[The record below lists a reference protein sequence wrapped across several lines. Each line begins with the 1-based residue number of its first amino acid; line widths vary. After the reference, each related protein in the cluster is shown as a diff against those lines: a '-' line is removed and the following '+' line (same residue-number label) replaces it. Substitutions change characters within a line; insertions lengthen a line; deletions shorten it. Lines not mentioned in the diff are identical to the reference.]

1 MSTPVAHAGAGLRLM
16 RAAVFTA
23 VCVVLSAAGHAFA
36 AGTPV
41 PAWTLVAGFLGVLAV
56 AAALAGRER
65 SLPSIAGALAGGQVA
80 LHVLFAYGSH
90 GSAQAVAASAPR
102 GSGENPLIRFAA
114 GLVCGGG
121 AGQLDAADAHRIVT
135 TAGIDPST
143 LSQGHGHLASAGA
156 ATAAAPDGGPGL
168 ASAVTD
174 GGSGLA
180 SAVTDGGSGL
190 ASAVTD
196 GGSGVA
202 SVYASVTAL
211 LPALPMFLA
220 HLLAALAAGWLLRRG
235 EAALFRLAR
244 LSAYGAQELAAGARL
259 RSLRAALALVR
270 ALRAG
275 AREQLVCGPRA
286 LRMADDEPAPATG
299 DPLQH
304 LVVRRG
310 PPAPYALAA

>member
-36 AGTPV
+36 AGAPV
-41 PAWTLVAGFLGVLAV
+41 PAWTLLAGFLGILAV
-56 AAALAGRER
+56 ASALAGRER

-90 GSAQAVAASAPR
+90 GSAQAVAAAAPR

-121 AGQLDAADAHRIVT
+121 PGQIDAADAHRIVT

-143 LSQGHGHLASAGA
+143 VAGHSHLASASAAGASGASGA
-156 ATAAAPDGGPGL
+156 ATAAAPDGG
-168 ASAVTD
+168 
-174 GGSGLA
+174 SGLA
-180 SAVTDGGSGL
+180 EA
-190 ASAVTD
+190 
-196 GGSGVA
+196 
-202 SVYASVTAL
+202 YASVAAL
-211 LPALPMFLA
+211 LPGLPMLLA

-244 LSAYGAQELAAGARL
+244 LSAYGAQALAAGGRL
-259 RSLRAALALVR
+259 RFLRAALALVR

-275 AREQLVCGPRA
+275 AREQLASGPRA
-286 LRMADDEPAPATG
+286 LRTADDEPAPATG

-304 LVVRRG
+304 LVIRRG

>member
-36 AGTPV
+36 AGAPV
-41 PAWTLVAGFLGVLAV
+41 PAWTLLAGFLGVLAV
-56 AAALAGRER
+56 ASALAGRER

-90 GSAQAVAASAPR
+90 GSAQAVAAAAPR

-121 AGQLDAADAHRIVT
+121 PGQIDAADAHRIVT

-143 LSQGHGHLASAGA
+143 VAGHGHLASGAA
-156 ATAAAPDGGPGL
+156 ATAAP
-168 ASAVTD
+168 D

-180 SAVTDGGSGL
+180 A
-190 ASAVTD
+190 A
-196 GGSGVA
+196 
-202 SVYASVTAL
+202 YASVAAL
-211 LPALPMFLA
+211 LPGLPMFLA

-244 LSAYGAQELAAGARL
+244 LSAYGAQALAAGARL

-275 AREQLVCGPRA
+275 AREQLANGPRA
-286 LRMADDEPAPATG
+286 PRTADDEPAPATG

-304 LVVRRG
+304 LVIRRG

>member
-90 GSAQAVAASAPR
+90 GSAQAVAASVPR

-168 ASAVTD
+168 ASAVAD

-180 SAVTDGGSGL
+180 SAVTDGGPGL
-190 ASAVTD
+190 
-196 GGSGVA
+196 A

-286 LRMADDEPAPATG
+286 LRTADDEPAPATG

>member
-36 AGTPV
+36 AGATV
-41 PAWTLVAGFLGVLAV
+41 PAWTLLAGFLGVLAV

-65 SLPSIAGALAGGQVA
+65 SLPSIAGALAAGQVA
-80 LHVLFAYGSH
+80 LHALFAYGSH
-90 GSAQAVAASAPR
+90 GSAQAVAAAAPR

-114 GLVCGGG
+114 GLVCGAGP
-121 AGQLDAADAHRIVT
+121 GQLDAADAHRIIT

-143 LSQGHGHLASAGA
+143 LSPGHGHLASSAGA
-156 ATAAAPDGGPGL
+156 AEAAGTAGSALAAAP
-168 ASAVTD
+168 D

-180 SAVTDGGSGL
+180 SAY
-190 ASAVTD
+190 AAV
-196 GGSGVA
+196 V
-202 SVYASVTAL
+202 AL
-211 LPALPMFLA
+211 LPGVPMFLA

-235 EAALFRLAR
+235 EAALFRLAH

-275 AREQLVCGPRA
+275 AREQLACGPRA
-286 LRMADDEPAPATG
+286 LRTADDDPVPTAG

-304 LVVRRG
+304 LVIRRG

>member
-102 GSGENPLIRFAA
+102 GNGENPLIRFAA

-121 AGQLDAADAHRIVT
+121 AGQLDTADAHRIVT

-168 ASAVTD
+168 ASAVAD

-190 ASAVTD
+190 
-196 GGSGVA
+196 A

-244 LSAYGAQELAAGARL
+244 LSAHGAQELAAGARL

-270 ALRAG
+270 ALCAG

-286 LRMADDEPAPATG
+286 LRTADDEPAPATG

>member
-41 PAWTLVAGFLGVLAV
+41 PAWTLVAGFLGILAV

-168 ASAVTD
+168 ASAVAD

-190 ASAVTD
+190 
-196 GGSGVA
+196 A

>member
-1 MSTPVAHAGAGLRLM
+1 M
-16 RAAVFTA
+16 FTA

-90 GSAQAVAASAPR
+90 GSAQAVAAAAPR
-102 GSGENPLIRFAA
+102 GSDENPLIRFAA

-156 ATAAAPDGGPGL
+156 AGAAAPDGGPGL
-168 ASAVTD
+168 ASAVAD

-180 SAVTDGGSGL
+180 SA
-190 ASAVTD
+190 
-196 GGSGVA
+196 
-202 SVYASVTAL
+202 YASVTAL

-286 LRMADDEPAPATG
+286 LRTADDEPAPATG

>member
-36 AGTPV
+36 AGAPV
-41 PAWTLVAGFLGVLAV
+41 PAWTLLAGFLGVLAV
-56 AAALAGRER
+56 ASALAGRER

-80 LHVLFAYGSH
+80 LHILFAYGSH
-90 GSAQAVAASAPR
+90 GSAQAVAAAAPR

-121 AGQLDAADAHRIVT
+121 PGQIDAADAHRIVT

-143 LSQGHGHLASAGA
+143 VAGHSHLASASAAGA
-156 ATAAAPDGGPGL
+156 ATTAAP
-168 ASAVTD
+168 D

-180 SAVTDGGSGL
+180 A
-190 ASAVTD
+190 A
-196 GGSGVA
+196 
-202 SVYASVTAL
+202 YASVAAL
-211 LPALPMFLA
+211 LPGLPMFLA

-244 LSAYGAQELAAGARL
+244 LSAHGAQALSAGARL

-275 AREQLVCGPRA
+275 AREQLASGPRA
-286 LRMADDEPAPATG
+286 PRTADDEPAPATG

-304 LVVRRG
+304 LVIRRG

>member
-41 PAWTLVAGFLGVLAV
+41 PAWTLVAGFLGILAV

-102 GSGENPLIRFAA
+102 GSGDNPLIRFAA

-168 ASAVTD
+168 APAVAD

-190 ASAVTD
+190 
-196 GGSGVA
+196 A

-244 LSAYGAQELAAGARL
+244 LSAHGAQELAAGARL

-275 AREQLVCGPRA
+275 VREQLVCGPRA
-286 LRMADDEPAPATG
+286 LRTADDEPAPATG